1 MMADQN
7 GDFSAFLSGFIVGG
21 LVGAA
26 VALLMAPQSGE
37 ETRVLIR
44 DKSIELKDK
53 AVEAAEDARVRA
65 EAAAEEARMRA
76 EEIRERGQ
84 QIYLDQKG
92 KLESAIDATKEGS
105 KKPAETGETP
115 QEEASEA

>member
-1 MMADQN
+1 MSDQS
-7 GDFSAFLSGFIVGG
+7 GDFGAFLSGFIVGG

-44 DKSIELKDK
+44 DRSIELKDK

-76 EEIRERGQ
+76 EEIRQRGQ
-84 QIYLDQKG
+84 QVYLDQKG
-92 KLESAIDATKEGS
+92 RLESAIDATKEAYQ
-105 KKPAETGETP
+105 KPEEAGETS